1 MATSATYASK
11 YGTITLLNR
20 TNYTTWK
27 LDISAVL
34 LAANALDIV
43 LGESTAPGNLASQ
56 AGQEWTKRR
65 GIALN
70 LLYMSTSPEI
80 RNTLTTFLDERNVTA
95 MWEHLATFDLSHD
108 SVYTL
113 KLVQDFTLKTF
124 KSTDTV
130 ETYSQ
135 RLLGYQLKLQT
146 SEYPIL
152 DPQIVLRLCLG
163 MLDTYY

>member
-1 MATSATYASK
+1 MATSTTYASK

-56 AGQEWTKRR
+56 AGQEWIKRR

-70 LLYMSTSPEI
+70 LLYMSTSPKI

-95 MWEHLATFDLSHD
+95 MWEHLATFDLLRD

-113 KLVQDFTLKTF
+113 KLV
-124 KSTDTV
+124 
-130 ETYSQ
+130 
-135 RLLGYQLKLQT
+135 
-146 SEYPIL
+146 
-152 DPQIVLRLCLG
+152 
-163 MLDTYY
+163 